1 MAKKIDF
8 KLLSLM
14 IQKRELDD
22 SDNEMSLF
30 FSDVYNNAENLYRSI
45 YRAGYNHGVSY
56 NLDGVKDFYERGV
69 IEYVG
74 YDKQNDNKQT
84 ETTEET

>member
-1 MAKKIDF
+1 MIQGRGIDDDE
-8 KLLSLM
+8 LSL
-14 IQKRELDD
+14 
-22 SDNEMSLF
+22 F
-30 FSDVYNNAENLYRSI
+30 CSDVYNDAEDLYRSI
-45 YRAGYNHGVSY
+45 YRAGYERGVSDVID
-56 NLDGVKDFYERGV
+56 NVEQMYERGV